1 MYSSISSSRHWIG
14 HWMMLVAAIHTVY
27 GLVVFNADLWAMVRL
42 GFLDTVG
49 QDSRRAAVAFFM
61 LFGLLLAVLAHA
73 TTALERSSQ
82 RAPLQRMGWSLLLL
96 CAVAVLLMPSSGFW
110 LMGPALWALLRKP
123 DADANQVQAT
133 PTTTE
138 SPP

>member
-1 MYSSISSSRHWIG
+1 
-14 HWMMLVAAIHTVY
+14 MMLVAAIHTVY
-27 GLVVFNADLWAMVRL
+27 GLVVFNADLWGMLRL

-61 LFGLLLAVLAHA
+61 LFGFLLAVLAHA

-82 RAPLQRMGWSLLLL
+82 RAPLRWMGWSLLLL

-110 LMGPALWALLRKP
+110 LMGPALWALLRKHG
-123 DADANQVQAT
+123 AGAHQAQT
-133 PTTTE
+133 AP
-138 SPP
+138 SNAK